1 MNKSGKIFLVI
12 VLLIFS
18 VHSVL
23 SQNLSQQPD
32 TLKANSAGNEADKN
46 VKGKTAAG
54 TNTRQTGTGGM
65 STGIQTARQVRGS
78 RPDMSKARGARPPVI
93 VRPSGSGI
101 PKGAGKPGGAGR
113 NGGR

>member
-23 SQNLSQQPD
+23 SQNLSQQAD
-32 TLKANSAGNEADKN
+32 TLKSNKAISEADKE
-46 VKGKTAAG
+46 VKGKAEAG
-54 TNTRQTGTGGM
+54 TNTRQTGTNGM
-65 STGIQTARQVRGS
+65 STGTQTARQVRGS

-113 NGGR
+113 YGGR